1 MPNFMQLQL
10 WHVFGWVWVMTPGF
24 VLVRLMATYAWKWV
38 PATRG
43 SIASK
48 LGIPKVSK
56 QVALAFA
63 KRTLA
68 RCRKFEDSGASCFS
82 EPAFR
87 EIVYAAPPQ
96 FAERELLSGVNLPV
110 GNDGSSIDALE
121 TSIHQPDQAISE
133 NGPMSN
139 RGKKKEVLL
148 DDVVG
153 GAVFRA
159 SLGIL
164 GGAKGKRSERDRDRD
179 ASTKN
184 AVAKAGRLSMGGSKG
199 ERKTK
204 SKPKQKTAQLSTS
217 GSAFVNKFTDTTNS
231 LFPSASGSG
240 ESANNSGNRKKDVR
254 FVSSGNAPSVSSKEI
269 KESVDFPNLPV
280 NDIDGIED
288 LDSEI
293 GAPQDFNSW
302 FNFEVEGVD
311 QDTAGLDI
319 PMDDLSELNMF

>member
-1 MPNFMQLQL
+1 MQLQL
-10 WHVFGWVWVMTPGF
+10 WHVFGWVRVMTPGLA
-24 VLVRLMATYAWKWV
+24 LVCLMATYAWKWA

-68 RCRKFEDSGASCFS
+68 RCRKFEESGAICFS

-87 EIVYAAPPQ
+87 EIVYAAPPR
-96 FAERELLSGVNLPV
+96 FAEKLLSGVNLPV
-110 GNDGSSIDALE
+110 CNDGSSVDALE
-121 TSIHQPDQAISE
+121 TSIRQPDQAISE

-231 LFPSASGSG
+231 LFHSASGSG
-240 ESANNSGNRKKDVR
+240 ESANNSGSRKKDVR
-254 FVSSGNAPSVSSKEI
+254 FISSGNAPLVSSKEI
-269 KESVDFPNLPV
+269 KEPMDFPNLPV

-293 GAPQDFNSW
+293 GAQQDFNAW